1 MERLILNDI
10 FEFVAVI
17 VGMGC
22 ATGII
27 ISWIKWR
34 AGRQSK
40 LPELTRR
47 LDEIAARL
55 GGLENAIDSM
65 AVEVERISEGQR
77 FVSRVLA
84 DRSTAQP
91 QALPDRTKASGSTTP
106 Q

>member
-1 MERLILNDI
+1 MERLILTDI
-10 FEFVAVI
+10 FTFVAVI
-17 VGMGC
+17 TAMGC

-34 AGRQSK
+34 AGRVKQ

-55 GGLENAIDSM
+55 GALDNAVEAM

-77 FVSRVLA
+77 FVAKVLA
-84 DRSTAQP
+84 DRAPAAAS
-91 QALPDRTKASGSTTP
+91 LPDRTKSSGSTTP

>member
-1 MERLILNDI
+1 MDRMILGDI
-10 FEFVAVI
+10 FAFVAAI

-22 ATGII
+22 ATGVII
-27 ISWIKWR
+27 TWIKWR
-34 AGRQSK
+34 AGRQAK
-40 LPELTRR
+40 LPEITRR

-55 GGLENAIDSM
+55 GALDTAVETV

-84 DRSTAQP
+84 DRTPAAT
-91 QALPDRTKASGSTTP
+91 ALPDRTKASGSTSP